1 MDAMENPPA
10 LFDIKPH
17 TAYLILIL
25 CKSKILDEGRPREAM
40 FHPVFGRSVNS
51 RPTRG
56 KRGGA
61 DYAQYITTGPPRFS
75 EGTACLTIG
84 RCSYI

>member
-56 KRGGA
+56 KRGGGRLRPIH
-61 DYAQYITTGPPRFS
+61 YYWPPKIFGRY
-75 EGTACLTIG
+75 GTQ
-84 RCSYI
+84 